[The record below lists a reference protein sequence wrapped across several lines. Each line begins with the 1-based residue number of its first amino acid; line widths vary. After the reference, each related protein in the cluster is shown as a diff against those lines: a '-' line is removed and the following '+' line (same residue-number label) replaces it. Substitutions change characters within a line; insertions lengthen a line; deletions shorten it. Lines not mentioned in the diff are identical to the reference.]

1 MREANKWLGLAVL
14 AGAIGLG
21 QVRAA
26 KDDAYDL
33 RGPAP
38 EKGQVYVSK
47 SQMKVK
53 NADLTLK
60 AGGQTLNIKQN
71 MTMTGEEEEKV
82 LAVTGRQVTKSQAKV
97 IKDEVKTVAEF
108 GGQTMEDTKKNDLQG
123 EVIVSERT
131 GEGKWKHTLVD
142 NKPTDDQ
149 KKELDKRLGPESE
162 DDLYPA
168 EKVKVGHTWTVNADA
183 MKKFFGNSFTDVKGK
198 MAQKFV
204 KVEEYEGETCAVIE
218 SSGPIKAKM
227 KDEDAKLD
235 VELELKSTTWR
246 SVKTGIDLKVKYEG
260 KIRMAGKQK
269 MDGIEAEIDLSGA
282 LSGEGSTKLK

>member
-1 MREANKWLGLAVL
+1 MRDAKKWLGLAVL

-21 QVRAA
+21 QARAA
-26 KDDAYDL
+26 KDDTYDL

-38 EKGQVYVSK
+38 VKGQIYLSK
-47 SQMKVK
+47 AKMQIK

-60 AGGQTLNIKQN
+60 AAGQTLNLTQS

-82 LAVTGRQVTKSQAKV
+82 LAVEGRQVTKSQAKV
-97 IKDEVKTVAEF
+97 IKDTVDTVASF
-108 GGQTMEDTKKNDLQG
+108 NGQEMKDTKKNELQG
-123 EVIVSERT
+123 EVIISERT
-131 GEGKWKHTLVD
+131 GEGKWKHALVD
-142 NKPTDDQ
+142 TKPTDEQ

-168 EKVKVGHTWTVNADA
+168 EKVKVGHTWTVDAAA

-198 MAQKFV
+198 MSQKFV
-204 KVEEYEGETCAVIE
+204 KVEDFDGEACAVIE

-235 VELELKSTTWR
+235 VELDLKSTTWR
-246 SVKTGIDLKVKYEG
+246 SVKTGMDLKVKYEG
-260 KIRMAGKQK
+260 KIKMSGKQK
-269 MDGIEAEIDLSGA
+269 MDGVEADISLEGA